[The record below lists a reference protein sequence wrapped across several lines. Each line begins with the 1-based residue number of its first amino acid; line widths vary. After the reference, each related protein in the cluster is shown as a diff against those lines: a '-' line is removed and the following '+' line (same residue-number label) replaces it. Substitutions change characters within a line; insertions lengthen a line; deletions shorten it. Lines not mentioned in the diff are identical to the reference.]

1 MISIIKEV
9 YNIEFGITLTIL
21 NPSQIVNKRQ
31 ILFLLIS
38 LATYLSFPNSL
49 WARRIRVIEAKPV
62 YQFFR
67 GEGTEFTRINQE
79 LTNYVLEAMGAGKII
94 YIDGPKFLRGN
105 YPGHDEEGVDFFRV
119 VTDKGELCIIVKQAE
134 KNEAERTKKASDLNI
149 GPEDVVLIPSTLE
162 IHPGYPYK
170 ADGYIVSHFFV
181 NKGLSEIGAAD
192 LNENLD
198 WIFEDLAK
206 KVAISEAAGID
217 IQSNPATSILV
228 NLGKKDLIIVDYKV
242 YEQAPKGFYTMV
254 KEFIA
259 RQYLQYPDL
268 RDRALEVFERNYRKK
283 EALETAVRRAENLR
297 GKLEAQK
304 SKAIIE
310 FFQYRYPK
318 AIFTSEKEEQVQQD
332 VQALEKVNFG
342 IQDYALRLAG
352 AKKITTVDRVVYLP
366 PGDLT
371 RAFRGADRI
380 DLTTDRGPVSFVM
393 KQVGLIEASRAQAA
407 SIAGVAPSNTEFII
421 NPWKRLN
428 RESYGYLLYKYF
440 AGKPLIELEAEEW
453 LTQTEGG
460 EDNLEWIFRKL
471 GQNAAMLDRKG
482 IEFQD
487 NPATNVLVNLKT
499 KELVIIDY
507 EVLKESLS
515 LYERVMFF
523 ITVHFR
529 DMTDLRDRAYE
540 IFDQAYREKFAH
552 P

>member
-1 MISIIKEV
+1 M
-9 YNIEFGITLTIL
+9 LH
-21 NPSQIVNKRQ
+21 PSQIMDKRP
-31 ILFLLIS
+31 ILFLLVS
-38 LATYLSFPNSL
+38 LAVYFSFPDSL
-49 WARRIRVIEAKPV
+49 YARRIRATESKPV

-67 GEGTEFTRINQE
+67 GEGQEFARINQE
-79 LTNYVLEAMGAGKII
+79 LTKYVLQAMGANKII
-94 YIDGPKFLRGN
+94 YIGGPKFLRGN

-119 VTDKGELCIIVKQAE
+119 VTDKGEICIIVKQAE
-134 KNEAERTKKASDLNI
+134 KNEAERTRKSSELNI
-149 GPEDVVLIPSTLE
+149 GPEDVVFIPSNLE
-162 IHPGYPYK
+162 IHSGYRYK
-170 ADGYIVSHFFV
+170 ADGYIVSRFFV
-181 NKGLSEIGAAD
+181 NKGLSEIDAAD
-192 LNENLD
+192 LNKNLD
-198 WIFEDLAK
+198 WIFEDLGK
-206 KVAISEAAGID
+206 KVAVAEASSID

-228 NLGKKDLIIVDYKV
+228 DLEKKELIIVDYKV
-242 YEQAPKGFYTMV
+242 YEQTPRGFYTMV

-259 RQYLQYPDL
+259 RQYLQYPDI
-268 RDRALEVFERNYRKK
+268 RNKALEVFERNYRKK
-283 EALETAVRRAENLR
+283 ETLETALRRAENS
-297 GKLEAQK
+297 KAELEAQK

-310 FFQYRYPK
+310 FFKYRYPR
-318 AIFTSEKEEQVQQD
+318 AIFTSEKEEQVRRD

-352 AKKITTVDRVVYLP
+352 AKKITTVERVVYLP

-393 KQVGLIEASRAQAA
+393 KQVGLVEAARAQAA

-421 NPWKRLN
+421 NSWKRLS
-428 RESYGYLLYKYF
+428 RESDGYLLYKYF
-440 AGKPLIELEAEEW
+440 TGKPLIELETEEW
-453 LTQTEGG
+453 LAKVEDG

-471 GQNAAMLDRKG
+471 GQNAALLDRKG

-487 NPATNVLVNLKT
+487 NPATNVLVNIET
-499 KELVIIDY
+499 KEQVIIDY

-515 LYERVMFF
+515 LYQRIMFF

-540 IFDQAYREKFAH
+540 IFDSAYKGKCSH